1 MLALSAD
8 HGVADV
14 PEQVPNAGRQKS
26 QEIVNAIETALKPFF
41 GDHQTVAVAAY
52 TDIYLQQGVYERIHD
67 NAKAMA
73 AVKSGLLA
81 LPGIANV
88 LRADDINSRAA
99 RESSD
104 PQIKAAALSYFAG
117 RSGDLI
123 VIPKENWLL
132 ATTTTTH
139 GTLYAY
145 NQRVPV
151 IFYGAA
157 IAPGARADAATP
169 ADVAVTLGA
178 TIGVTLPSPDG
189 QVLKSALR

>member
-1 MLALSAD
+1 M
-8 HGVADV
+8 
-14 PEQVPNAGRQKS
+14 
-26 QEIVNAIETALKPFF
+26 
-41 GDHQTVAVAAY
+41 AAY
-52 TDIYLQQGVYERIHD
+52 TDIYLQQGVYKRLRD

-73 AVKSGLLA
+73 AVKSALLA

-88 LRADDINSRAA
+88 FRADDVNSRAA

-123 VIPKENWLL
+123 LIPKENWLL
-132 ATTTTTH
+132 APTATTH
-139 GTLYAY
+139 GTLYPY
-145 NQRVPV
+145 DQRVPV